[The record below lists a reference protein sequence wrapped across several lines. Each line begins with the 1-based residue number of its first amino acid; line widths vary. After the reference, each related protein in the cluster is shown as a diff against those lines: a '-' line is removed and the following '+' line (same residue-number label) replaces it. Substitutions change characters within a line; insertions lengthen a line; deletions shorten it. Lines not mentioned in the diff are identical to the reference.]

1 MKQTYFLNMSEDKQS
16 FEKEEKNKF
25 LKSILEALEL
35 NVSNLFDQDT
45 IDNKIKIKEILKKNN
60 LKVLDE
66 DDFVVY
72 FENKEIAR
80 MIKPFY
86 KIKKDLSEIDR
97 KNQIYIEAVIEFNT
111 IL

>member
-1 MKQTYFLNMSEDKQS
+1 MSEDKQS

-35 NVSNLFDQDT
+35 NVSSLFDQDT